1 MYWFLTEKKLQAM
14 IVKRV
19 HAVMD
24 NTQYRRATAYDE
36 IRSILD
42 VSLDGALLTDA
53 ESPVIRAINTRVEK
67 KKALTKSQRPVKS
80 PARKK

>member
-14 IVKRV
+14 I
-19 HAVMD
+19 HTAVVD
-24 NTQYRRATAYDE
+24 AISVERYERRKAE
-36 IRSILD
+36 K
-42 VSLDGALLTDA
+42 LLTEA

>member
-14 IVKRV
+14 ITKGVK
-19 HAVMD
+19 AEMD
-24 NTQYRRATAYDE
+24 RTTYKLKFTDAP
-36 IRSILD
+36 S
-42 VSLDGALLTDA
+42 LTDA
-53 ESPVIRAINTRVEK
+53 EPPVIRAINTRVEK

>member
-14 IVKRV
+14 I
-19 HAVMD
+19 
-24 NTQYRRATAYDE
+24 TRA
-36 IRSILD
+36 LD
-42 VSLDGALLTDA
+42 VAVVEKVQREFTYFPMRQSLTDA

-67 KKALTKSQRPVKS
+67 KKALTRSQRPVKS